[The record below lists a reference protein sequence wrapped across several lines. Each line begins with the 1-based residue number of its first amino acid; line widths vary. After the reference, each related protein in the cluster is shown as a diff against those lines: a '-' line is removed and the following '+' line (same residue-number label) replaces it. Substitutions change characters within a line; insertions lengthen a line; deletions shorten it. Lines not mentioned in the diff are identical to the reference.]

1 MRKGKQKSIDTLM
14 GALAEAESRAFY
26 EEEDNV
32 LNDLDELLNVFLRKG
47 EEPERR
53 QLLKE
58 YDSGLPLTGPEGIRR
73 KLGAIDMEFFGRAYF
88 PHYFSKPSPG
98 FHRDLDAI
106 WQQGVLKGRF
116 PITPKVAREI
126 DRLPG
131 CRRAVAAPRG
141 HAKSTTLTFKGS
153 MHAILYQYKHY
164 PIILSDSSDQ
174 AEGFLE
180 NIRVEFEENGL
191 IREDFGNLQGKVWR
205 NNVILTTTNI
215 KVEAIGSGKK
225 IRGRKHRNW
234 RPDLLVLDDIEK

>member
-88 PHYFSKPSPG
+88 PHYFSRPSPD

-106 WQQGVLKGRF
+106 WQDGVLKGRF
-116 PITPKVAREI
+116 PITRKAAREI
-126 DRLPG
+126 NRLEG
-131 CRRAVAAPRG
+131 CRSTERPRQEY
-141 HAKSTTLTFKGS
+141 HA
-153 MHAILYQYKHY
+153 
-164 PIILSDSSDQ
+164 D
-174 AEGFLE
+174 
-180 NIRVEFEENGL
+180 
-191 IREDFGNLQGKVWR
+191 LQGEYACHPVS
-205 NNVILTTTNI
+205 IQTLP
-215 KVEAIGSGKK
+215 
-225 IRGRKHRNW
+225 HH
-234 RPDLLVLDDIEK
+234 PF

>member
-88 PHYFSKPSPG
+88 PHYFSKPSPS
-98 FHRDLDAI
+98 FHRDLDGSPPRPCEEHHADL
-106 WQQGVLKGRF
+106 QGQ
-116 PITPKVAREI
+116 
-126 DRLPG
+126 
-131 CRRAVAAPRG
+131 
-141 HAKSTTLTFKGS
+141 HACHPVSVQALS
-153 MHAILYQYKHY
+153 HY
-164 PIILSDSSDQ
+164 PL
-174 AEGFLE
+174 
-180 NIRVEFEENGL
+180 
-191 IREDFGNLQGKVWR
+191 
-205 NNVILTTTNI
+205 
-215 KVEAIGSGKK
+215 
-225 IRGRKHRNW
+225 
-234 RPDLLVLDDIEK
+234 

>member
-116 PITPKVAREI
+116 PITPKAAREI

-164 PIILSDSSDQ
+164 PIISLTVRTRPKDSWRTS
-174 AEGFLE
+174 
-180 NIRVEFEENGL
+180 
-191 IREDFGNLQGKVWR
+191 VWS
-205 NNVILTTTNI
+205 L
-215 KVEAIGSGKK
+215 
-225 IRGRKHRNW
+225 RKTA
-234 RPDLLVLDDIEK
+234 